1 MKQLALVLF
10 LIVAAGGAA
19 VATRLAGV
27 TAAAQSPAEQPIP
40 EHGPR
45 IRFDTKTQSFG
56 SVPHGAVVTRSFAF
70 HNDGETELVLTAVRT
85 SCGCTAALPSKR
97 RLAPGELAAVDVTF
111 DTSRKP
117 AFKERT
123 PYTNSVMVMTNDRA
137 EKDAG
142 QGVSRLILEGEVVSR
157 FRV

>member
-1 MKQLALVLF
+1 
-10 LIVAAGGAA
+10 
-19 VATRLAGV
+19 
-27 TAAAQSPAEQPIP
+27 
-40 EHGPR
+40 
-45 IRFDTKTQSFG
+45 
-56 SVPHGAVVTRSFAF
+56 
-70 HNDGETELVLTAVRT
+70 
-85 SCGCTAALPSKR
+85 
-97 RLAPGELAAVDVTF
+97 TF

-157 FRV
+157 FRVIPDSGAVLPAFQRGGSVAASVTLTVVPLAAGVSVGAAQVGSAPSWLKIDGPHATTRDGKEAVEIVVTLARDAAVGPIDGSVLVETGDAQQP